1 MASNRC
7 VDAHKQ
13 ASISTKTNWHENR
26 VFQLDDLIGDI
37 KEDSK

>member
-13 ASISTKTNWHENR
+13 ASISTKTNWHEN
-26 VFQLDDLIGDI
+26 
-37 KEDSK
+37 